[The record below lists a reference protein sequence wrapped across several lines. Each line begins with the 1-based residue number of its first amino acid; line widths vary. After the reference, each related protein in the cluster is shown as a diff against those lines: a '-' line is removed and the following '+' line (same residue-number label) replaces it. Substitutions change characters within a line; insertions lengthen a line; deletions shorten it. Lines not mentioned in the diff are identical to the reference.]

1 MKKNKIFVFG
11 GSGEVGSLVCTFLEK
26 NKISYKASSTNKN
39 RQFIKFDATKKISQ
53 KISKILI
60 QSNIIIFALKKNTKN
75 LNFKIDLMKLI
86 FFLRNTIIY

>member
-26 NKISYKASSTNKN
+26 NKISYKASSTNKK

-60 QSNIIIFALKKNTKN
+60 QVIFLKLHLKKIKKN
-75 LNFKIDLMKLI
+75 
-86 FFLRNTIIY
+86 